1 MFAFCNNKLIV
12 NRRKSNT
19 GIAPSQ
25 YWCDLETNDDL
36 QFFFFSLQIWIRN
49 NFKAKVTEDLM
60 FLLIPLRL
68 KKKKKKLQASQSTL
82 SDVDT
87 QQKKDNT
94 IALQQNRIRNTD
106 RNLNDKLPL
115 LSLNETAK
123 TLMSPS
129 VFLVKFFLSNI
140 MHSFCCD

>member
-1 MFAFCNNKLIV
+1 
-12 NRRKSNT
+12 
-19 GIAPSQ
+19 
-25 YWCDLETNDDL
+25 
-36 QFFFFSLQIWIRN
+36 
-49 NFKAKVTEDLM
+49 M

-68 KKKKKKLQASQSTL
+68 KKKKKKLQVSQSTL

-94 IALQQNRIRNTD
+94 IGLQQNRIRNTD

-129 VFLVKFFLSNI
+129 VFLVKFFLSNM

>member
-1 MFAFCNNKLIV
+1 MIV
-12 NRRKSNT
+12 NRQKSNT
-19 GIAPSQ
+19 GIAPRQ

-36 QFFFFSLQIWIRN
+36 GSFFFFVFSLQIWIRN

-68 KKKKKKLQASQSTL
+68 KKKKKLQVSQSTL

-94 IALQQNRIRNTD
+94 IGLQQNRIRNTD

-129 VFLVKFFLSNI
+129 VFLVKFFLSNM